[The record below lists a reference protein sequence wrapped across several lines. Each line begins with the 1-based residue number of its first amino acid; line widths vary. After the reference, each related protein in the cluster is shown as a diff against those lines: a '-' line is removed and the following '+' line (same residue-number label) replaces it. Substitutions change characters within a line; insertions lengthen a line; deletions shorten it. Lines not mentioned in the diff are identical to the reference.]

1 MRASICLLLVFSFFS
16 LLAGEVEQGTLRGIL
31 TSKGEA
37 WVEVKDDNG
46 YLHRYL
52 APWNGDAPSKGG
64 GFDAETLEL
73 IEELVVGNRV
83 NLAWFWDGH
92 LRLAAV
98 EHEIPKDM
106 GGVFE
111 GYVLEVGDRWIDAQN
126 KEEGKPWRFYLRW
139 NGGYPE
145 NGGGY
150 DLTVLDKLKNHQP
163 TNPIRFQWS
172 FDLRPRIDQV
182 LTFEELERRAFYDL
196 DEVPPWLALPTPFE
210 IKKPPK
216 PDLINPFDQ
225 VSSPSGANPF
235 DSVPAATDNPFD
247 SVPSSNPFE
256 QSEKKAAPINP
267 FDSATQKKPQNPTNP
282 FDSVEDKKP
291 DNPFENLPL
300 PNNPFDA
307 TGK

>member
-16 LLAGEVEQGTLRGIL
+16 LLAGKVEQGTLRGIL

-106 GGVFE
+106 GEFSKVTFWKWEIDGLTPKTKKRANLGVS
-111 GYVLEVGDRWIDAQN
+111 I
-126 KEEGKPWRFYLRW
+126 
-139 NGGYPE
+139 
-145 NGGGY
+145 
-150 DLTVLDKLKNHQP
+150 
-163 TNPIRFQWS
+163 
-172 FDLRPRIDQV
+172 
-182 LTFEELERRAFYDL
+182 
-196 DEVPPWLALPTPFE
+196 
-210 IKKPPK
+210 
-216 PDLINPFDQ
+216 
-225 VSSPSGANPF
+225 
-235 DSVPAATDNPFD
+235 
-247 SVPSSNPFE
+247 
-256 QSEKKAAPINP
+256 
-267 FDSATQKKPQNPTNP
+267 
-282 FDSVEDKKP
+282 
-291 DNPFENLPL
+291 
-300 PNNPFDA
+300 
-307 TGK
+307 